1 MEPARKALR
10 AEEKSRF
17 PDMLCRT
24 GSLPHAAQRCFRR
37 RSAAKDRAGKLKK
50 AYRRRRHDNACV
62 WEKAPCPAGKIPA
75 KNTPGAW
82 AWRAGAEKTGMP
94 GRDSPLQD
102 AASYGPPPF
111 CPQSSRRPQAHDK
124 TKARTFRAFVF
135 TCHGMQDAGSA
146 AACCRSRCHLVRRV
160 RDSVRTGT
168 VSFAAVGVKHMLSS
182 QKRKPSARFSHIFFR
197 LPPRRELLDTVFSRE
212 KFFTI

>member
-1 MEPARKALR
+1 MQHTCSLSFSRSPPRASRGEIFHSKEGKSMEPARKALR

-82 AWRAGAEKTGMP
+82 AWRAGAEKQVCPGVTHRCRMRLPTGPRRSAPKAP
-94 GRDSPLQD
+94 GGPRRTIKQRPGHSGPLFLHVMACRMQAQRPH
-102 AASYGPPPF
+102 AAE
-111 CPQSSRRPQAHDK
+111 
-124 TKARTFRAFVF
+124 
-135 TCHGMQDAGSA
+135 
-146 AACCRSRCHLVRRV
+146 
-160 RDSVRTGT
+160 
-168 VSFAAVGVKHMLSS
+168 AAVTLYG
-182 QKRKPSARFSHIFFR
+182 A
-197 LPPRRELLDTVFSRE
+197 
-212 KFFTI
+212 